1 KPCDFPEIKHGSL
14 HGEETYRPYFPVAV
28 GKWFYYSCDDNYV
41 TPSQSKWEYITCTRD
56 GWTPEVPCRSI
67 CNFNDLENG
76 HDPKSEQTYFQ
87 VIIFFSHAIFLK
99 ACEYLTYSRRTLI
112 SEGPEIPIQKHDRSM
127 FIPLYSDLSCGSPPS
142 VQNASIPNKMSRYQH
157 GDTARYE
164 CRHSLVLV
172 GNGEV
177 TCLSGNWTDPPEC
190 KEPKG
195 KCGPPPVI
203 DNGDITTYPLAVYA
217 PGSSVEYQCQAYY
230 ELEGNRRITCR
241 DGQWSEPPKCLDAC
255 VISEEIMKEHNI
267 QLKYSDAK
275 KIYSRSND
283 FVEFVCRP
291 QYTKVSPASAFR
303 VQCREGKMEYP
314 TCAPHS
320 VTAHEADLSPK
331 QQRWTLCANTPGE
344 PAMLLLVTVILTLW
358 VSWARGQGICI
369 FNYLENGHRPRYE
382 LKYLQGTSVHVHCYP
397 GYMLPNKQTSMTC
410 TENGWLPPPRCIR
423 VETCLNSKVKIE
435 NGFIAEPE
443 PTYLLNQRVKFK
455 CKQDYV
461 TEDGHTSGY
470 ITCLQ
475 NGWSAQPRCIKSCGV
490 PVFENAR
497 ARSDGTW
504 FKVNDR
510 LAYECQDGYKN
521 RDGHTVG
528 SIVCGDNGWSDTPAC
543 QGKY

>member
-1 KPCDFPEIKHGSL
+1 MAGPRKCPAAVSEPLCPV
-14 HGEETYRPYFPVAV
+14 PVAIVQSGESQRELPKPV
-28 GKWFYYSCDDNYV
+28 G
-41 TPSQSKWEYITCTRD
+41 E
-56 GWTPEVPCRSI
+56 
-67 CNFNDLENG
+67 
-76 HDPKSEQTYFQ
+76 
-87 VIIFFSHAIFLK
+87 A
-99 ACEYLTYSRRTLI
+99 
-112 SEGPEIPIQKHDRSM
+112 
-127 FIPLYSDLSCGSPPS
+127 DLSCGSPPS

-241 DGQWSEPPKCLDAC
+241 DGQWSEPPKCL
-255 VISEEIMKEHNI
+255 
-267 QLKYSDAK
+267 
-275 KIYSRSND
+275 
-283 FVEFVCRP
+283 
-291 QYTKVSPASAFR
+291 
-303 VQCREGKMEYP
+303 
-314 TCAPHS
+314 
-320 VTAHEADLSPK
+320 
-331 QQRWTLCANTPGE
+331 
-344 PAMLLLVTVILTLW
+344 
-358 VSWARGQGICI
+358 GICI

-543 QGKY
+543 QEKTACPQPPHVEHGSIISSRSSEDERETLVPRLYAHGTTLSYICKDGFKLSKEDGIRCHQGKWSAPPQCVDLSCGSPPRVQNAFIPNQKPRYQHGDTAHYQCRHPLGLFGNAEVTCLSGKWTDPPECKDACVISEEEMEKHNIELRYLGAKKIYSRSKDFVEFRCRDYYRRVSPDYAFRVECHEGKMEYPTCA